1 MRKEI
6 LIVGLV
12 LLSLNLTGQELFL
25 DSLLTKPLEKSSF
38 DKNQWYWTELELDT
52 SEQFLSVSNWGHVI
66 LYTNG
71 IRKYSGTMVPQS
83 QKTYSSFKNI
93 LPISGGRVLLKLKGD
108 HPLFDIDSSTIEV
121 LSPADW
127 RIMERQR
134 LVAHGLFFG
143 ILIVMAL
150 YNLMIYFAVKDQ
162 SYLWYVLSIV
172 GFGLYM
178 GFYYG
183 FALEYVWPEMP
194 HWNATFFA
202 LIIPLTNLARI
213 QFAKTYLHT
222 KEYAPRW
229 DYFFQI
235 MSFLYAIPIIMWF
248 ISWASIADWLAA
260 TNVVIGI
267 LGSINMTII
276 TLVSIQVLMRGY
288 RPALWFLV
296 AIALFNI
303 GAILFIYREF
313 NYLPD
318 NFFTQYIIQVGA
330 VAQVVLFSFGLS
342 SRLNRTRKMLAKQT
356 IEKEKLALEK
366 ETEKKQLIEK
376 QKNEL
381 EVLVKERTHE
391 LEAAMDQL
399 RSSESE
405 LRELNE
411 VKSKL
416 FSIVSHE
423 LKSPLT
429 TVDSYL
435 NLLINHSSKLS
446 QEKLSELSDKTKLS
460 LQNLTRLMDNLLIWS
475 QMQQSNLI
483 FQPVKIDF
491 RKSIDKSI
499 KLFQPLLD
507 QKSIKIELD
516 NQIDEIYLY
525 GDKEM
530 FAFVMR
536 NLIHNSIK
544 FTPKEGKI
552 RVGVDLNE
560 EEANIYV
567 VDSGIGMP
575 ASLINQLLDKGIS
588 STRYGTE
595 HEKGSGIGLLLC
607 KDFVEKNG
615 GRMKIKSNKGTE
627 VSFTIPLFI
636 TEEVDQIV

>member
-1 MRKEI
+1 MLR
-6 LIVGLV
+6 
-12 LLSLNLTGQELFL
+12 
-25 DSLLTKPLEKSSF
+25 
-38 DKNQWYWTELELDT
+38 
-52 SEQFLSVSNWGHVI
+52 
-66 LYTNG
+66 
-71 IRKYSGTMVPQS
+71 QS
-83 QKTYSSFKNI
+83 QKSYSSFKNVV
-93 LPISGGRVLLKLKGD
+93 PVSGGRVLLKLKGD
-108 HPLFDIDSSTIEV
+108 HPLFTIDSSDIGV
-121 LSPADW
+121 LSSTDW

-143 ILIVMAL
+143 ILMVMAL

-162 SYLWYVLSIV
+162 SYLWYVLSII

-178 GFYYG
+178 AFYYG

-194 HWNATFFA
+194 HWNAMFFA

-222 KEYAPRW
+222 KEYVPIW

-235 MSFLYAIPIIMWF
+235 MSVLYVIPILMWF
-248 ISWASIADWLAA
+248 VSWAGIADWLST
-260 TNVVIGI
+260 TNFVIGI

-276 TLVSIQVLMRGY
+276 TLVSIKVLMRGY

-318 NFFTQYIIQVGA
+318 NFFTQYIIQIGA

-366 ETEKKQLIEK
+366 ETERKQLIEK

-381 EVLVKERTHE
+381 EILVKERTHE

-399 RSSESE
+399 RDSESE

-446 QEKLSELSDKTKLS
+446 KEKLSDLSDKTKLS

-483 FQPVKIDF
+483 FRPVKIDF
-491 RKSIDKSI
+491 RRSIDKSI

-507 QKSIKIELD
+507 QKAIKIELT
-516 NQIDEIYLY
+516 NQIDKIYLY

-530 FAFVMR
+530 FAFVIR
-536 NLIHNSIK
+536 NLIHNAIK
-544 FTPKEGKI
+544 FTPKGGRIGIGAVLKEG
-552 RVGVDLNE
+552 
-560 EEANIYV
+560 EANICV
-567 VDSGIGMP
+567 TDSGIGM
-575 ASLINQLLDKGIS
+575 SSGLINQLLHKGVS

-615 GRMKIKSNKGTE
+615 GRLEIRSNNGTQ
-627 VSFTIPLFI
+627 VSFTIPLFSI
-636 TEEVDQIV
+636 KEVGQVA